1 MKLTKIEIKNFRLL
15 TNVVLDI
22 DNNMTLIVGKNNS
35 GKTSFMNF
43 LSLINENKIISFN
56 DYPIIYRKELYNS
69 IYSYL
74 KSEITFEDMKKV
86 IKTSSMTFYVNYKED
101 VSSDNFGF
109 LSNFIIDIE
118 NTCFDTEAMLKR
130 DCGIENIEKIVTKYS
145 GSYSIKVDKEKYK
158 ATIILPLSTDISAI
172 QY

>member
-109 LSNFIIDIE
+109 LSNFIID
-118 NTCFDTEAMLKR
+118 T
-130 DCGIENIEKIVTKYS
+130 
-145 GSYSIKVDKEKYK
+145 
-158 ATIILPLSTDISAI
+158 
-172 QY
+172 